1 MPVETVI
8 ALVISGLS
16 MGVAFMSFRRNV
28 NKDNGASIAANATLS
43 ADVKYIRQS
52 IDDMKIENKAMT
64 KDFVQLA
71 AKVVEIEASTKSAH
85 KRIDDLTQ
93 KGR

>member
-8 ALVISGLS
+8 ALVFSGLS
-16 MGVAFMSFRRNV
+16 MLIAFTSLRRNMS
-28 NKDNGASIAANATLS
+28 NDNSAMIAANATMS

-52 IDDMKIENKAMT
+52 IDDMKIENRAMS
-64 KDFVQLA
+64 KDFTQLA

-85 KRIDDLTQ
+85 KRIDDLVNSE
-93 KGR
+93 R